1 MKPLFLLTPFLAG
14 LYSWVV
20 APLAESGKTPGAVL
34 HSSSSLV
41 DFGDRH
47 PDDADSSDSVRLKL
61 AGPREHVQVTGV
73 RFHGPSADR
82 FSIQSIPTAITHGGE
97 TEFKVSFDPDNHP
110 GPVDATMEITTDSPE
125 TPPLRVALKAR
136 IMPAST

>member
-1 MKPLFLLTPFLAG
+1 MKPLFLLTPILAG

-20 APLAESGKTPGAVL
+20 APLEESGRTPGAVL
-34 HSSSSLV
+34 HSSTSLV
-41 DFGDRH
+41 DFGERH
-47 PDDADSSDSVRLKL
+47 PDDQQSSDSVRLKL
-61 AGPREHVQVTGV
+61 AGPRQHVQVTGV
-73 RFHGPSADR
+73 RFQGPSAAR
-82 FSIQSIPTAITHGGE
+82 FSIQSIPAAITHE
-97 TEFKVSFDPDNHP
+97 HEAEFRVSFDPGDHP